1 MFGLSRTAVTLAAAA
16 LVYSLLVAVGG
27 LAFWRGMAAIERMT
41 EAAATAAREERDAH
55 YRAEIAASNARIAAE
70 RAEAA
75 IAAASTRAQEEIA
88 RLQST
93 VTELEAQNAALPAAA
108 DRVWGVP
115 KRAIRAT
122 YRAPSDDQGKSTNSA
137 RLSKQVFP

>member
-1 MFGLSRTAVTLAAAA
+1 MIGLSRSAVTAASVA
-16 LVYSLLVAVGG
+16 LVCAVLVAGGG

-41 EAAATAAREERDAH
+41 DAAAAAARDERDAH

-75 IAAASTRAQEEIA
+75 IAAASASTRAQEEIA

-93 VTELEAQNAALPAAA
+93 VSELEAQNAALPAAA
-108 DRVWGVP
+108 DRGIGHDRVRLLNRAGVRP
-115 KRAIRAT
+115 
-122 YRAPSDDQGKSTNSA
+122 A
-137 RLSKQVFP
+137 R